1 MLQLTNLRRYT
12 QEILYILL
20 KQTIQTNF
28 LAKIT
33 KPIPG
38 KNNKTNLFNRWTS
51 QSTTLSLVRPG
62 PLTRQFLAPVEP
74 LPTFSHLPSRDA
86 AGRYQ
91 FSQCSQKWG
100 QRKST
105 AMPAA
110 VQGDHMKQ
118 QFKKCDNIAH
128 NKKAFSFITN
138 YACMGSKFSTSLQLD
153 RHEH

>member
-1 MLQLTNLRRYT
+1 MIHPGNPV
-12 QEILYILL
+12 YILEANHTDEL
-20 KQTIQTNF
+20 SGKY
-28 LAKIT
+28 L

-38 KNNKTNLFNRWTS
+38 KNNETNLFNRWTS

-74 LPTFSHLPSRDA
+74 LPTFSHLRSRDA

-100 QRKST
+100 QRKSI

-118 QFKKCDNIAH
+118 QFKKCEKNVH
-128 NKKAFSFITN
+128 KKAFSFITN

>member
-1 MLQLTNLRRYT
+1 MIHPGNPV
-12 QEILYILL
+12 YILEANHTDEL
-20 KQTIQTNF
+20 SGKC
-28 LAKIT
+28 L

-38 KNNKTNLFNRWTS
+38 KNNETNLFNRWTS

-74 LPTFSHLPSRDA
+74 LPTFSHLSSRDA

-100 QRKST
+100 QRKSI

-118 QFKKCDNIAH
+118 QFKKCEKNVH
-128 NKKAFSFITN
+128 KKAFC
-138 YACMGSKFSTSLQLD
+138 YACIWAPNSLHPCSLIVMNINYSD
-153 RHEH
+153 KMLW